1 MIPDNYDNI
10 VFEIVFNSH
19 WIYIDNQNIGS
30 QMCDETGYDN
40 AVNYGMIY
48 YGIISKLNVVTDKD
62 NINQHGDK
70 TTREQNV
77 WDLPVT

>member
-1 MIPDNYDNI
+1 
-10 VFEIVFNSH
+10 
-19 WIYIDNQNIGS
+19 
-30 QMCDETGYDN
+30 MCDETGYDT

-48 YGIISKLNVVTDKD
+48 YGIISKLNCVTDQD

-70 TTREQNV
+70 TTREQNA